1 MFSNYADYFD
11 SIRDFIQ
18 IVVAYF
24 KHGVKNVDQ
33 FPDMVS
39 DVWEWLT
46 YTFDFL
52 PPFFMSL
59 LMWFIIAVMICRF
72 LRW

>member
-18 IVVAYF
+18 IVVTYF
-24 KHGVKNVDQ
+24 EHGISNLDK
-33 FPDMVS
+33 FPDMIE
-39 DVWEWLT
+39 DVWGWIQ

-59 LMWFIIAVMICRF
+59 LMWFILAVMLCRF

>member
-1 MFSNYADYFD
+1 MGIPNADYFK

-18 IVVAYF
+18 IVVTYF
-24 KHGVKNVDQ
+24 EHGVSNLDK
-33 FPDMVS
+33 FPDMIR

-46 YTFDFL
+46 SALGFL

-59 LMWFIIAVMICRF
+59 LMWFIIAVMLIRF